1 VRNSGITISGTGVEM
16 ASAQRIAPRGKGRV
30 AARRGAV
37 NEIAW
42 SILMKRRVPAHLLM
56 GAFDGEEQP
65 AIGRRHQLA
74 LLKGLGRVLCR
85 RGKYAVTILRNA
97 DGEDLAM
104 LAVEDR
110 EDALRVSRTLCGRS
124 AAPFG
129 PWLSHR
135 SFSIGASTYRR
146 IAIALVEG

>member
-1 VRNSGITISGTGVEM
+1 M
-16 ASAQRIAPRGKGRV
+16 ASAQRIAPREKGRE

-42 SILMKRRVPAHLLM
+42 SVFVKRQVPAHLLM
-56 GAFDGEEQP
+56 GAFEAEENP
-65 AIGRRHQLA
+65 AGGRRHQLA
-74 LLKGLGRVLCR
+74 LLKGVSRVLCR

-104 LAVEDR
+104 VAVEDR
-110 EDALRVSRTLCGRS
+110 EDALRVSRTLRGRS

-135 SFSIGASTYRR
+135 SFSIDASTYRR
-146 IAIALVEG
+146 IAIALVAS

>member
-1 VRNSGITISGTGVEM
+1 M
-16 ASAQRIAPRGKGRV
+16 ASAQRIAPRGNVRKAV
-30 AARRGAV
+30 RRGAA

-42 SILMKRRVPAHLLM
+42 RVLTKRQAPAHLLM
-56 GAFDGEEQP
+56 GAFEAEENP
-65 AIGRRHQLA
+65 ASGRRHQLA
-74 LLKGLGRVLCR
+74 LLKGLARVLCR

-104 LAVEDR
+104 LAVENR
-110 EDALRVSRTLCGRS
+110 EDALRVSRTLHGRS

-135 SFSIGASTYRR
+135 SFSIDSSTYRR
-146 IAIALVEG
+146 IAIALAAGSG